1 MTHINSQ
8 NNRTIWRSIVL
19 LLIAS
24 ALLLSVR
31 SAAQE
36 PAQSSGVIL
45 IPAERTA
52 PQAWRIMLEEV
63 ERAFGGEWESAE
75 GYVAAATKTTVPD
88 EGYTLATPLTGPPE
102 VSKKMHLTLKG
113 KSEK

>member
-1 MTHINSQ
+1 MICLG
-8 NNRTIWRSIVL
+8 VL
-19 LLIAS
+19 VILIAS
-24 ALLLSVR
+24 ATLVCVHA
-31 SAAQE
+31 AAQDSAE
-36 PAQSSGVIL
+36 TGGLIL

-75 GYVAAATKTTVPD
+75 GRGAAATKTTVPD